1 MCLAIP
7 GQLLE
12 IRGDDSL
19 MRTGRVSFSG
29 IIKEVYL
36 ACTPEARVHDY
47 VLVHVG
53 FAISVIDESE
63 AANLAHTLAELGAL
77 DEPAAGRRGV

>member
-12 IRGDDSL
+12 IRGDDPL

-29 IIKEVYL
+29 IIKEVHL

-53 FAISVIDESE
+53 FAISVIDEPE
-63 AANLAHTLAELGAL
+63 AAKLVRTLVELGAL
-77 DEPAAGRRGV
+77 DEPTAGR

>member
-12 IRGDDSL
+12 IHGDDPL
-19 MRTGRVSFSG
+19 LRTGRVSFSG
-29 IIKEVYL
+29 IIKEVHL
-36 ACTPEARVHDY
+36 ACTPEARIHDY

-53 FAISVIDESE
+53 FTISVIDESE
-63 AANLAHTLAELGAL
+63 AAKLTRTLAELGEF
-77 DEPAAGRRGV
+77 DEPAAGR